1 MLRLKIELETCY
13 AEDRADTLR
22 RAHEEHL
29 EEINRLKETYSFK
42 EKMLQDEIESIKLK
56 LADRNRRL
64 DEANEKAD
72 KQIMQ
77 IRMILDKSERNHQR
91 EIDTEI
97 NDREEYISESL
108 NLLILCLSNWPTLWL
123 TGIFS
128 CFMAHKTK
136 NPCYSLYTPVILR
149 LNSEIL

>member
-13 AEDRADTLR
+13 AEDRADALKK
-22 RAHEEHL
+22 AHEEHL
-29 EEINRLKETYSFK
+29 EEINRLKETYTFK
-42 EKMLQDEIESIKLK
+42 EKMLQDEIESIKVK

-91 EIDTEI
+91 EIDSEI
-97 NDREEYISESL
+97 NDRENYIS
-108 NLLILCLSNWPTLWL
+108 
-123 TGIFS
+123 
-128 CFMAHKTK
+128 K
-136 NPCYSLYTPVILR
+136 
-149 LNSEIL
+149 